1 MRKKCLVILL
11 LVLSI
16 PAIAFVQSASATID
30 TTDREVEI
38 ETSATE
44 GLLPIP
50 EYSGDWKTREFLSG
64 DWGGTRG
71 KWANKGLTFDFHW
84 LQAGQGVVSGG
95 VDEGWAYVTNLDYYI
110 NLDLMRM
117 NVLPGALISFR
128 AQSRFGAT
136 VNGDTG
142 LLLPVNTYSYFPFT
156 TETDDDVPF
165 TITELNYT
173 QFFSEKFGLLLG
185 KVTTMNTANEFAG
198 GQGRTQFMNFQFSY
212 SAVFAQVV
220 PYSTLAVG
228 AVWLPSPKV
237 TVTSMFMNT
246 KDASTNSG
254 FGDIGDGT
262 AWWSSVDYQ
271 YRAGRLPGGGT
282 VGFVFAF
289 DGDFA
294 RIGGINIDPGLGISI
309 EKKSEAWAGTWSAWQ
324 YVYLKGEAPE
334 LIDPT
339 DGRQD
344 LEGLGV
350 FLILGLADKSTNPA
364 SFSVAAGLSGCGM
377 IPSRGND
384 TYGLGYFYNDLQD
397 PRSIALI
404 ELGGSTQGLEVYYN
418 LAIVRSIALSFD
430 FQWTQSAIR
439 RIDDAIVLGAR
450 LNVRF

>member
-16 PAIAFVQSASATID
+16 PAIAFVQSASGTID

-142 LLLPVNTYSYFPFT
+142 LLLPVNKYSYFPFT

-212 SAVFAQVV
+212 SGVFAQVV

-228 AVWLPSPKV
+228 AVWVPSPKV

-262 AWWSSVDYQ
+262 TWWSSVDYQ

-294 RIGGINIDPGLGISI
+294 RIGGINIDPGFGISI
-309 EKKSEAWAGTWSAWQ
+309 EKKSEAWAGSWSAWQ
-324 YVYLKGEAPE
+324 YVYVKGEPPE

-377 IPSRGND
+377 VPSRGND
-384 TYGLGYFYNDLQD
+384 TYGLGH
-397 PRSIALI
+397 
-404 ELGGSTQGLEVYYN
+404 
-418 LAIVRSIALSFD
+418 
-430 FQWTQSAIR
+430 IR
-439 RIDDAIVLGAR
+439 RTMAIASRLKGPDTNVLILTGSPIAGR
-450 LNVRF
+450 SDRSRNPP